1 MHTFSDSI
9 HDLLSAYE
17 KGMKE
22 VFLKLVSIISC
33 FAPSVVALGISIG
46 GQSFKFSYD

>member
-17 KGMKE
+17 KSMKE
-22 VFLKLVSIISC
+22 VFLKVSIISC